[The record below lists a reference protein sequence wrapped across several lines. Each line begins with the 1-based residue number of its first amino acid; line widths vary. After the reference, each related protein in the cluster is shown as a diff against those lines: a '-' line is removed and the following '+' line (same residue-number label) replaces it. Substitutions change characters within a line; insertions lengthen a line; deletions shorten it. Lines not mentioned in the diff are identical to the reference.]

1 MWTNTKQNFKDI
13 GKDAKDVVG
22 ATCRLAKDT
31 VRLPLSFSKDVSASI
46 KQVREAKA
54 FYEAHKNDAVDPEN

>member
-13 GKDAKDVVG
+13 GKDAKDVVS
-22 ATCRLAKDT
+22 ASCRLVKDT

-54 FYEAHKNDAVDPEN
+54 FYEAHKDTVNPEN